1 MTLRR
6 RDALLGLGLSLIMP
20 LSARAVPLAPRR
32 LSLKNQNTG
41 ETFQGPY
48 CDDGGPIPEA
58 LADLTIFLRDFHA
71 NKLGPVDVGVLNFL
85 NDVMDAVGV
94 MQATVLSGYRTKE
107 TNARLRARS
116 FGVAENSM
124 HIVGRAIDVSFDGK
138 LDAAER
144 TAHAMGR
151 GGVGWYPQSHFM
163 HLDSGPVRS
172 WQLGGAHLM
181 AGVEVNGVFL
191 PHYHRPPGGL
201 PVVIRGSVPHLK

>member
-94 MQATVLSGYRTKE
+94 TQATVLSGYRTKE

-144 TAHAMGR
+144 TARAMGR